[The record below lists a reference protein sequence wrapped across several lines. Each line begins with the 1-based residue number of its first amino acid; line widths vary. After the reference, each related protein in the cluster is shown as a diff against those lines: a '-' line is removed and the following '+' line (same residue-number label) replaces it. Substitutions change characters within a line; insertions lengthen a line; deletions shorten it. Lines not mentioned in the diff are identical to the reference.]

1 MENWDI
7 IVKHLNNEAT
17 APEKQ
22 ELEAWLK
29 EDMANAALFEEIKLS
44 WEKSGETLP
53 DDDFD
58 VASGWESV
66 QEKIKQEDNVIPIT
80 GRNSGLKWVL
90 RIAAVLVI
98 SLFSLWYYTNSNA
111 VPEQMIAQTQG
122 SSQEVTLPDG
132 SKVWLNAN
140 SKLTYPKE
148 FNGNTREVKL
158 EGEAFFDVI
167 KDPSQPFI
175 IGNKDFEVKVLGTS
189 FNVMGYAN
197 SNEVLVT
204 VVTGTVAFKATTGSQ
219 QVILTK
225 DEIGTLNKTDHN
237 VSESSNNDF
246 NFMAWKTRKLRFN
259 NQSIKQVCDALNK
272 HFSIDVIVEDKTIYN
287 CKFTGSF
294 DDAKL
299 QDVLKTMEAALNI
312 KVQTNQNRVTISGK
326 GCE

>member
-17 APEKQ
+17 AAEKQ

-29 EDMANAALFEEIKLS
+29 KDMANASLYEEIKLS
-44 WEKSGETLP
+44 WEKSGQSLP

-58 VASGWESV
+58 VAVGWESV

-80 GRNSGLKWVL
+80 GRNNNFKWVL
-90 RIAAVLVI
+90 RAASVLVI
-98 SLFSLWYYTNSNA
+98 GLFIGLTYFMMPKHAANIYVSTTDTPKIIS
-111 VPEQMIAQTQG
+111 
-122 SSQEVTLPDG
+122 LPDG
-132 SKVWLNAN
+132 STIWLNKN
-140 SKLTYPKE
+140 SELKYPE
-148 FNGNTREVKL
+148 TFDTDERLIQL
-158 EGEAFFDVI
+158 EGEAFFDVV
-167 KDPSQPFI
+167 KNPAQPFKVQ
-175 IGNKDFEVKVLGTS
+175 NKAFEVRVIGTS
-189 FNVMGYAN
+189 FNVSAYPEAKDIM
-197 SNEVLVT
+197 VT
-204 VVTGTVAFKATTGSQ
+204 VETGTVNFCGLIDNP
-219 QVILTK
+219 VILTK
-225 DEIGTLNKTDHN
+225 GEVGILNRYDNSIK
-237 VSESSNNDF
+237 ESNNIDL

-259 NQSIKQVCDALNK
+259 NESIKQVCEALKK

-294 DDAKL
+294 DEPKL

>member
-17 APEKQ
+17 AAEKQ

-29 EDMANAALFEEIKLS
+29 KDMANAALYEEIKLS
-44 WEKSGETLP
+44 WQKSGETLA

-58 VASGWESV
+58 VAAGWESV

-98 SLFSLWYYTNSNA
+98 SLFSLWYYNNSNA
-111 VPEQMIAQTQG
+111 IPEQMLAQTQDA
-122 SSQEVTLPDG
+122 SQEVTLPDG

-148 FNGNTREVKL
+148 FIGTDREVKL
-158 EGEAFFDVI
+158 EGEAFFDVV
-167 KDPSQPFI
+167 KDPAHPFI
-175 IGNKDFEVKVLGTS
+175 IENKDFEVKVLGTS
-189 FNVMGYAN
+189 FNVMGYTN

-204 VVTGTVAFKATTGSQ
+204 VVTGTVAFKATTGAQ

-225 DEIGTLNKTDHN
+225 DETGTLNKANHMVT
-237 VSESSNNDF
+237 ESSNSNI

-259 NQSIKQVCDALNK
+259 NESIKQVCDALKK

-294 DDAKL
+294 DEPKL